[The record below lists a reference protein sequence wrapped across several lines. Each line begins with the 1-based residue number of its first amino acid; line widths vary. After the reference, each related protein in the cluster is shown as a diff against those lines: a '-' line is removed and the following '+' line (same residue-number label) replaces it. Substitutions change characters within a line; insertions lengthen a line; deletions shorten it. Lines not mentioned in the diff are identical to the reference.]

1 MQRVTSREL
10 LLTVTGGGGSSNLRI
25 LHLCRDRRMRT
36 GLQTGRSTSQPR
48 LSSFSF
54 PVPTQT
60 VEDVLGSQVQ
70 YQLSPFKTQRSLR
83 FCVVSCPHVQ
93 TSKYLWGKSS
103 PSLGSSSMH
112 SAGGTMEHNSPGS
125 QMASLTFPNDA
136 CLFSTVGGETIR
148 FTNTG
153 QIAVLLQ
160 KVHTQATDSSILAR
174 KC

>member
-10 LLTVTGGGGSSNLRI
+10 LLSVTGSGSSSLRI
-25 LHLCRDRRMRT
+25 LHLCRDGRTRT
-36 GLQTGRSTSQPR
+36 GLQTGWSTSQSR
-48 LSSFSF
+48 LSWFSF
-54 PVPTQT
+54 PVLTQI

-83 FCVVSCPHVQ
+83 FCVVSCLHVQ

-103 PSLGSSSMH
+103 PSLGSSSTR
-112 SAGGTMEHNSPGS
+112 SAGGTVERNSPGS
-125 QMASLTFPNDA
+125 QMAFLTFPNDVF
-136 CLFSTVGGETIR
+136 LFSTVGGETIR

-160 KVHTQATDSSILAR
+160 KVHTQATDSFILAR